1 MVRARYFR
9 VAALRL
15 LSVTFSFLLLLFSK
29 KSVIADETSQQDFIA
44 DIDQGG
50 DFTQLD
56 KGGGKEKYEGLF
68 NGIKKLELTID
79 GVQYNFNI
87 SFDFFSNDLQ
97 RISKFCSKVS
107 DEHHF
112 QQCNEEL
119 TRRVDNALLLLYM
132 DHARHM
138 ADYLVSMG
146 FDLRLAEGG
155 SMYFLN
161 LLRAKQ
167 KVSSNNNIRTI
178 CETGFNLGHS
188 SLLWLTSN
196 RNAKVYSFDLGEHKY
211 VVPAADY
218 ILRHYSDRFNLLLG
232 DSRDTLPD
240 FFSKNNVSCD
250 IFFVDGGHVDYVPQL
265 DMFWAVTMLN
275 KTNKNAKILVDDLH
289 LKDVKAIW
297 RNMIKGKL
305 IRADDVIERQLPSY
319 CLNTD
324 KTFSKLLPE
333 NDPRLCEHA
342 ATMERHNLHRSMY
355 ALDFGIASLC
365 SQNEC

>member
-167 KVSSNNNIRTI
+167 KVS
-178 CETGFNLGHS
+178 
-188 SLLWLTSN
+188 
-196 RNAKVYSFDLGEHKY
+196 
-211 VVPAADY
+211 
-218 ILRHYSDRFNLLLG
+218 
-232 DSRDTLPD
+232 
-240 FFSKNNVSCD
+240 
-250 IFFVDGGHVDYVPQL
+250 
-265 DMFWAVTMLN
+265 
-275 KTNKNAKILVDDLH
+275 
-289 LKDVKAIW
+289 
-297 RNMIKGKL
+297 
-305 IRADDVIERQLPSY
+305 
-319 CLNTD
+319 
-324 KTFSKLLPE
+324 
-333 NDPRLCEHA
+333 
-342 ATMERHNLHRSMY
+342 
-355 ALDFGIASLC
+355 
-365 SQNEC
+365 

>member
-1 MVRARYFR
+1 M
-9 VAALRL
+9 
-15 LSVTFSFLLLLFSK
+15 
-29 KSVIADETSQQDFIA
+29 
-44 DIDQGG
+44 
-50 DFTQLD
+50 
-56 KGGGKEKYEGLF
+56 F
-68 NGIKKLELTID
+68 NGIKKLELRID

-119 TRRVDNALLLLYM
+119 TKRVDNALLLLYM

-196 RNAKVYSFDLGEHKY
+196 RNAKVYSFDLGKHKY
-211 VVPAADY
+211 VVPAAKVY
-218 ILRHYSDRFNLLLG
+218 IAALSGSISSCPRRFKGYVTRFLL
-232 DSRDTLPD
+232 
-240 FFSKNNVSCD
+240 
-250 IFFVDGGHVDYVPQL
+250 
-265 DMFWAVTMLN
+265 
-275 KTNKNAKILVDDLH
+275 
-289 LKDVKAIW
+289 
-297 RNMIKGKL
+297 
-305 IRADDVIERQLPSY
+305 E
-319 CLNTD
+319 
-324 KTFSKLLPE
+324 E
-333 NDPRLCEHA
+333 
-342 ATMERHNLHRSMY
+342 
-355 ALDFGIASLC
+355 
-365 SQNEC
+365 